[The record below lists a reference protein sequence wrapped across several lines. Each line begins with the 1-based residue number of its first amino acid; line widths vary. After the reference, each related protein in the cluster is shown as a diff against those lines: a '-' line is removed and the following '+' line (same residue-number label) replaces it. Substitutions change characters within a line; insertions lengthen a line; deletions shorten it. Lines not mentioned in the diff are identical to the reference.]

1 MNEINFD
8 HVFYLTED
16 IRNIFISA
24 CNQYKV
30 IEIFFLSFFFLEE
43 LFKILRVFYIYGI
56 SQFSLAAW

>member
-30 IEIFFLSFFFLEE
+30 IEIFFFFFW
-43 LFKILRVFYIYGI
+43 
-56 SQFSLAAW
+56 SNSLKSYVYFTFTVYLNSV